1 MPERFT
7 LAVQSRQVMGKHV
20 RRLRADGITPANISG
35 GERPS
40 VAVQIPGEEMAR
52 LLKRHS
58 ASMLYLQIGGSK
70 TQETAILGRIERD
83 PVTTHILH
91 VDFRRVKLNQPIHAR
106 VPVHL
111 TGESPAVKIEGG
123 VLLHLLDTVEIE
135 SLPANIPESVTLDI
149 SSLTELNS
157 LLTVADVKLPTNVT
171 LVSPE
176 TEPVVTIK
184 PPRIEVPEVEAPAAA
199 EGEAAAKESEAG
211 TAEESS
217 GEGSSG
223 EA

>member
-7 LAVQSRQVMGKHV
+7 LAVQSRQVVGKHV
-20 RRLRADGITPANISG
+20 RQLRASGVTPANISG
-35 GERPS
+35 AAKPS
-40 VAVQIPGEEMAR
+40 VAIQIPADEMAR

-58 ASMLYLQIGGSK
+58 ASVLYLQIGSEK
-70 TQETAILGRIERD
+70 SQETAILGRVERD

-91 VDFRRVKLNQPIHAR
+91 VDFRRVKLNQPVHAR

-111 TGESPAVKIEGG
+111 TGEAPAVKIEGG
-123 VLLHLLDTVEIE
+123 VLLHLLDTIEIE

-157 LLTVADVKLPTNVT
+157 LLTVADVTLPPKVT
-171 LVSPE
+171 LVSSE

-184 PPRIEVPEVEAPAAA
+184 APRIEIPEVETPAA
-199 EGEAAAKESEAG
+199 EEAAEPEAG
-211 TAEESS
+211 TAEAHASE
-217 GEGSSG
+217 EGSS